1 MFLQH
6 CFGCVQPWK
15 SGKCVANSGQCQ
27 QFNFAADLDFIFKII
42 KINFRAVVLFK
53 ALGWIGNC
61 CKTHGGLPP
70 P

>member
-1 MFLQH
+1 
-6 CFGCVQPWK
+6 
-15 SGKCVANSGQCQ
+15 VAVSSQYQ